1 MRKQLVVN
9 AWERGRVSDGG
20 GRSEGKVGCG
30 VGRWPHVITESHANK
45 NNFPSSIIPS

>member
-1 MRKQLVVN
+1 MRKQLAVN
-9 AWERGRVSDGG
+9 AWKRGRVSDGE